1 VITPI
6 GTATTDKPAITIR
19 SQPLWEFIFE
29 TSEFNSGNQYQ
40 AQQTITDPIIDPAML
55 KNIDRKDEQIM
66 PIKIEMS
73 PTPTKS
79 VMFMIP
85 PATFVR
91 RLDNICIYHG
101 QV

>member
-1 VITPI
+1 MIRPI

-19 SQPLWEFIFE
+19 SQPLWELIFE
-29 TSEFNSGNQYQ
+29 TSEFSSGNQYQ

-55 KNIDRKDEQIM
+55 KNADRMNEQIV

-79 VMFMIP
+79 VMFMVP
-85 PATFVR
+85 PATLVR
-91 RLDNICIYHG
+91 RFGNIRINHG